1 MKKTF
6 ALNTNVEVQTLREDA
21 EVSKAADIVRQ
32 LAQRELQHRIE
43 LIEKDRTSR
52 FFTNQMH
59 NESTNINNLVAS
71 VRSRQEANGETP
83 TFALEVGPPQATG
96 GVSRADYE
104 SAGYVGMYRT
114 RECVQAEAEAKAQK
128 SFERLMKLF
137 SEDEGDGIFSLLGLR

>member
-6 ALNTNVEVQTLREDA
+6 ALNTGVEVQTLREDA
-21 EVSKAADIVRQ
+21 EVSKAADIVRK
-32 LAQRELQHRIE
+32 LAQRELQHRID

-52 FFTNQMH
+52 FFQNQTY

-96 GVSRADYE
+96 GVTRAEYE
-104 SAGYVGMYRT
+104 AQGYVGMYRT
-114 RECVQAEAEAKAQK
+114 RESVQAEAEAKAQK
-128 SFERLMKLF
+128 AFENLMKLF
-137 SEDEGDGIFSLLGLR
+137 SEDEGDGIFFLLEVR